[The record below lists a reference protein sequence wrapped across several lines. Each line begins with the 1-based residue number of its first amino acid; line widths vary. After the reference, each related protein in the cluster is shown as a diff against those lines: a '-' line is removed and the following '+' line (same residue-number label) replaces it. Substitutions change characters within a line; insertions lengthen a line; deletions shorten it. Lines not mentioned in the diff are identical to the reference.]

1 MELASASPGINTK
14 YAAVTFAND
23 VTVNFKFLPYHE
35 AANKIE
41 SIPYPRGL
49 TNTQAALR
57 EAKRLFKDP
66 SSVNKSQEIS
76 LKCDQMYREK
86 ESNSGGHNNHTSF
99 LVEKKNKV
107 KWRTRATLTLN
118 KISYSI
124 SNQYLVHDE
133 RSATDYH
140 VTCIFP

>member
-1 MELASASPGINTK
+1 
-14 YAAVTFAND
+14 
-23 VTVNFKFLPYHE
+23 
-35 AANKIE
+35 
-41 SIPYPRGL
+41 
-49 TNTQAALR
+49 
-57 EAKRLFKDP
+57 
-66 SSVNKSQEIS
+66 
-76 LKCDQMYREK
+76 MYREK
-86 ESNSGGHNNHTSF
+86 ESNSGGHNNRISF

-133 RSATDYH
+133 RSATDYY

>member
-1 MELASASPGINTK
+1 
-14 YAAVTFAND
+14 
-23 VTVNFKFLPYHE
+23 
-35 AANKIE
+35 
-41 SIPYPRGL
+41 
-49 TNTQAALR
+49 
-57 EAKRLFKDP
+57 
-66 SSVNKSQEIS
+66 
-76 LKCDQMYREK
+76 MYREK
-86 ESNSGGHNNHTSF
+86 ESNSGGHNNYTSF
-99 LVEKKNKV
+99 LVEKKKNKNKV